1 MHAKRTTAIA
11 IAFVAIVAFAYPIPV
26 HQVRGSPGAP
36 ATLSPYWTYNVSR
49 WSDIIFPYAH
59 ERRLDPDLIAAVI
72 WKESLGQPRAQG
84 PAGAVGLM
92 GVMPFEWRPDVE
104 ELQNP
109 WTNVAWGARALA
121 YTIRDGQGDVFYALA
136 AYNGGWEKISSR
148 GPRQYAAD
156 VLLHYAK
163 AVAMR
168 NDLSPEGNWIA
179 IIAVENGPY
188 PQTITVVSPRRPLAR
203 YTERPWIEADIPT
216 VPIGA
221 APHATLITFTDKY
234 DREHAVNMWLTTENG
249 VPFPVIVSPQSLVV
263 DYVTPSTVLSATI
276 ESPLP
281 FPQPVGTP
289 LPTRTPVFTPT
300 VDVELTLT
308 ETLSSPLPSLTP
320 SPVATVEAPTP
331 TIVPTPP
338 ISVTCERGP
347 LQIQIWPLEK
357 HCALDGGWD
366 TTIFISGQGGD
377 CVYTYTWEG
386 EIIGGPMT
394 GPLTFPLHQTDRFG
408 KIIGTASVT
417 SGGETVSTSLFVN
430 PPGVGD

>member
-1 MHAKRTTAIA
+1 MHAKRATAMA
-11 IAFVAIVAFAYPIPV
+11 ILSVAIVAFAYPIPV
-26 HQVRGSPGAP
+26 YPQIGSSPGAP

-49 WSDIIFPYAH
+49 WGDVILPYAY

-84 PAGAVGLM
+84 PVGAVGLM

-109 WTNVAWGARALA
+109 WTNIAWGARALA
-121 YTIRDGQGDVFYALA
+121 YTIRDGHGDVFYALA
-136 AYNGGWEKISSR
+136 AYNGGWEKINSR

-168 NDLSPEGNWIA
+168 NDLSSEGNWIA

-188 PQTITVVSPRRPLAR
+188 PKTITVVGPQRPLAR
-203 YTERPWIEADIPT
+203 YTERPWIEADIPA
-216 VPIGA
+216 VPIGVV
-221 APHATLITFTDKY
+221 PHATLITFTDKY
-234 DREHAVNMWLTTENG
+234 DQEHAVHMWLTTEEG
-249 VPFPVIVSPQSLVV
+249 VPFPVIVPSQSLVL
-263 DYVTPSTVLSATI
+263 VTPVLSTPTTVLSTSNT
-276 ESPLP
+276 SPLP
-281 FPQPVGTP
+281 LPQPVE
-289 LPTRTPVFTPT
+289 TPVPTPAPIFTPIFT
-300 VDVELTLT
+300 STGEMT
-308 ETLSSPLPSLTP
+308 ESLSSPVT
-320 SPVATVEAPTP
+320 TVEVPTP

-338 ISVTCERGP
+338 ISVTCEGGP

-357 HCALDGGWD
+357 HCALDGGWG
-366 TTIFISGQGGD
+366 TTIFVSGQGGN

-394 GPLTFPLHQTDRFG
+394 GPLTFSLHQTDRFG

-417 SGGETVSTSLFVN
+417 SEGETVSTSLFVN